1 MATSRRFVEKFVNM
15 ALLAA
20 LFAMAPSVYAG
31 PSEYEVKAQFIRHF
45 ATFVEWPGNDATLR
59 LCILGRDPFGA
70 ALEPIRGMPVKG
82 RKLEIAPLEIKDD
95 IRDCQMLF
103 VAATAERHLE
113 RVAALA
119 RGAGQLIL
127 GDSEGYAQRG
137 AMINFYLEAGKIR
150 FEINLEA
157 IRQSNLK
164 VSSKLLA
171 LGRVADNRAER

>member
-1 MATSRRFVEKFVNM
+1 M
-15 ALLAA
+15 LAA
-20 LFAMAPSVYAG
+20 LFVAGPPALAG

-45 ATFVEWPGNDATLR
+45 ATFVEWPGSGSTLR

-70 ALEPIRGMPVKG
+70 ALEPIRGAPIRG
-82 RKLEIAPLEIKDD
+82 RKLEIATLEVKDD
-95 IRDCQMLF
+95 IHDCQMLF
-103 VAATAERHLE
+103 VPPSAERHLE
-113 RVAALA
+113 RIAALA
-119 RGAGQLIL
+119 RGAGLLIL